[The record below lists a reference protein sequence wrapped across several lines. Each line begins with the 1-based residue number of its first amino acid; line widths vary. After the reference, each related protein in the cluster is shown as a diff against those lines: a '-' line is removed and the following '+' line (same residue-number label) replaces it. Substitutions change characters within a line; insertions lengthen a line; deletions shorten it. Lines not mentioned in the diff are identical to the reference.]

1 MAIDFSRV
9 NISLDQFQK
18 MASGDYNAGEVSL
31 KSETKLV
38 KINNHVHS
46 IGWNTKSISHEEIMA
61 IKNAFVNALESNG
74 VSDKAKINEIR
85 KELGL
90 APDETAP
97 KSLAERSIKPLSRQQ
112 IREIIDRNIND
123 INAARAEKGE
133 KAPRR
138 FSTRTTRFR
147 SSSARWRLKCGKRP
161 RQSSAR
167 NR

>member
-31 KSETKLV
+31 KSETKLT

-61 IKNAFVNALESNG
+61 IKNAFVNALEFNG

-97 KSLAERSIKPLSRQQ
+97 KSLAERSVKPLSRQQ

-123 INAARAEKGE
+123 INAARASKGE
-133 KAPRR
+133 KALKD
-138 FSTRTTRFR
+138 SAALYGTAVTTP
-147 SSSARWRLKCGKRP
+147 LVVD
-161 RQSSAR
+161 Q
-167 NR
+167 